1 MIPKHKLIRRLEN
14 IAVLEDEG
22 VALISRS
29 LSKFIEKSDLPE
41 EKKTRILE
49 IADIIKRESEGHKIA
64 ILQMIEKIKMRD
76 KDEF

>member
-14 IAVLEDEG
+14 IAMMEDEG

-29 LSKFIEKSDLPE
+29 LSKLIEKSDLPE